1 MYVINFL
8 VNVLD
13 LYIHVIYVKTMLFF
27 KISSSDVIV
36 SYRSERLPDLVFG
49 L

>member
-8 VNVLD
+8 VIVLD
-13 LYIHVIYVKTMLFF
+13 LYIHVIYVPMLFF
-27 KISSSDVIV
+27 KISSNDVHV
-36 SYRSERLPDLVFG
+36 SYRSEWPPDLVFG